1 MAGAP
6 GLFTSG
12 RDGVAVGQ
20 IVKSL
25 VDVMR
30 FHERINM
37 AADHL
42 AENTG
47 VVFFDNKDNPAESG
61 EVGIVERIVYND
73 FSMQAHGVN
82 LL

>member
-1 MAGAP
+1 
-6 GLFTSG
+6 
-12 RDGVAVGQ
+12 
-20 IVKSL
+20 
-25 VDVMR
+25 
-30 FHERINM
+30 M